1 MGQKAADQLRQ
12 ILIPDLLSLIG
23 DPHTHLVTPELVQR
37 YLQHNQL
44 IFDDNTKADMF
55 AEADFKNEGGLSSG
69 PLIAAI
75 QGRSAPTTALWCH
88 QDRLHV
94 PVTIVRPP
102 GFPSG
107 VMARRIG

>member
-12 ILIPDLLSLIG
+12 IIIPDLLSLIG
-23 DPHTHLVTPELVQR
+23 DPQTHLVTAARVQR

-44 IFDDNTKADMF
+44 VFDGNTLADMF

-75 QGRSAPTTALWCH
+75 QGRSAPTSAL
-88 QDRLHV
+88 
-94 PVTIVRPP
+94 
-102 GFPSG
+102 
-107 VMARRIG
+107 